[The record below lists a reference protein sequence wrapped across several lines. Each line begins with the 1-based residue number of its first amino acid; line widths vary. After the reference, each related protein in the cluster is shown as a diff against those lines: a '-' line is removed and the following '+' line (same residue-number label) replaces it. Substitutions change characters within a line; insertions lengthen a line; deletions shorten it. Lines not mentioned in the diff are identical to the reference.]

1 MIQMLEVS
9 NISVSHGSLQAL
21 WDVSFHVGKGERV
34 GILGANGAGKSTT
47 LGALM
52 GLYPPSSG
60 EIRLLG
66 HPLAGKP
73 PTECV
78 THGLA
83 LVPEGRRL
91 FPEMSVRENLEM
103 GAYLPAARRALA
115 ENIEKVYSL
124 FPILKQKAGQ
134 HAGELSGG
142 QQQMVAI
149 GRALMTSPRI
159 LLLDEPFLGVAPL
172 LVDEVMHALGLI
184 AADGMTV
191 VLVEQNIHRALDFVD
206 RAYVIESG
214 RIVLEGTRESLLGD
228 TNFSN
233 KFLGID

>member
-91 FPEMSVRENLEM
+91 FPEMSVRENLAM
-103 GAYLPAARRALA
+103 GACLPAARRALA